1 MRIYLSFIFS
11 LLSLVVFAQKA
22 DSLNQSGG
30 SFEIRKRDHV
40 YFVSNRLCD
49 DNKYDVFKVTPTD
62 KEPPVIIVRG
72 KLKVDGLP
80 KIKKAKI
87 HVFNA
92 STDDMVGVFNTNSF
106 TGNYLLVLA
115 PSVKYIFKVD
125 IDGYSTLTE
134 EVEVPMKIDYEVCYQ
149 EMNIKPNGKKA
160 KISVNSFF
168 TDENEKVFYM
178 KAMVDTTR
186 HLSNMYQF
194 GQGQKKKEEKKGV
207 EEVSTVDEL
216 VKKQI
221 DLEKKKPIDALNYF
235 KLGKYESAL
244 QIYSLLMK
252 NDPGDPFVNYYYG
265 VCNFKLGKSKTKAIS
280 ALQLASAYKEVPYD
294 VFLYLGQACHYSYLF
309 ENAIAAL
316 QEYKKRAK
324 PLEISTNNIAGLIK
338 NCNSGMELINNKISI
353 EIMKRE
359 EIKEKEYLSFYD
371 PDAVTAIQYKTDFFK
386 SPADK
391 LKPVKQLITNFHQ
404 REYIH
409 VSYGPNQLNKSDLYV
424 NVPLPNG
431 KPGPSK
437 TMGPEINTPDEENYP
452 YLSKNGLTLY
462 FSSKGHN
469 SMGGYDIFKCIR
481 PDTLTEWSKPINLG
495 YPINSTYDDIMYLPD
510 TAERFAGMCSNRKN
524 GQFEYIHMKLP
535 NKANSYSVVKG
546 QFLTSDSLGFRDAYI
561 SVYDVSTGELA
572 GIYKTNHETGMYL
585 MILASGRKYELV
597 IEYEGL
603 PEFRSTFDIPEK
615 KGEFEM
621 KQIIKVK
628 KDAEKDAFKIKNYL
642 TEFEAE
648 RVAFEKGAGA
658 AKENGVEEK
667 PKPDPTVKRTPEEM
681 KLDREDLTRAKTFY
695 DQSNF
700 KEASAIFE
708 KVSART
714 EIDPLSNYY
723 YGVSLYQSHMDKT
736 FCIPVLYSIQKEKN
750 MPTDLFLYL
759 ARANYYSYRFK
770 TAIAYYNKFIAV
782 GSPDENLKKNLDAE
796 LECCRNS
803 IKLVNNPMVLEV
815 FEKKHV
821 ERSGLQGA
829 LSHIESGARVLTL
842 TEDLASEVDKKQSY
856 KCLFYITP
864 DKSKL
869 IYSSYGDD
877 QNGSKD
883 LYIRKKLS
891 TGKWSPQPEKL
902 TSLSTDADEEYPS
915 FSKDGKSIYFSSKGL
930 GGMGGYD
937 IFKSTWDEKLQ
948 VWGAPVNMGSPV
960 NSPYDDLFFLE

>member
-1 MRIYLSFIFS
+1 MRVYSIFIFS
-11 LLSLVVFAQKA
+11 FFCLHLFSQKS
-22 DSLNQSGG
+22 DSLNQSNGN
-30 SFEIRKRDHV
+30 FEIRKRDHV

-49 DNKYDVFKVTPTD
+49 DNKLDVFKVTPTD

-72 KLKVDGLP
+72 KFKVDGFP
-80 KIKKAKI
+80 KVKKAKI

-125 IDGYSTLTE
+125 IDGYPTLTE

-149 EMNIKPNGKKA
+149 EMNVKPNGKKA
-160 KISVNSFF
+160 RINVNSFF

-194 GQGQKKKEEKKGV
+194 GQGQKKKDVKSESAEI
-207 EEVSTVDEL
+207 STVDDL

-221 DLEKKKPIDALNYF
+221 DLERKKPVDALAF
-235 KLGKYESAL
+235 FRAGKFENAL

-252 NDPGDPFVNYYYG
+252 NDPGDPFINYYYG
-265 VCNFKLGKSKTKAIS
+265 VCNFKLGKSKTKAIA
-280 ALQLASAYKEVPYD
+280 ALQLASSYKEVPYD

-316 QEYKKRAK
+316 QEYKKKAK
-324 PLEISTNNIAGLIK
+324 PLEITSNNIAGLIK
-338 NCNSGMELINNKISI
+338 NCNSGMELINDKISI

-359 EIKEKEYLSFYD
+359 DVKEKEFLTLYN
-371 PDAVTAIQYKTDFFK
+371 PEVVKEVQYKTDFFK

-391 LKPVKQLITNFHQ
+391 VKPIKQLITSFHQ
-404 REYIH
+404 KEYIH

-437 TMGPEINTPDEENYP
+437 TMGPEINTPEEENYP
-452 YLSKNGLTLY
+452 YLSRNGLSLY

-469 SMGGYDIFKCIR
+469 SMGGYDIFKCTR
-481 PDTLTEWSKPINLG
+481 PDTLSEWSKPVNMG
-495 YPINSTYDDIMYLPD
+495 YPINSTYDDILFLPD
-510 TAERFAGMCSNRKN
+510 TSERFAGMCTNRKN
-524 GQFEYIHMKLP
+524 GQMEYMHLKLP
-535 NKANSYSVVKG
+535 NKTNSYSVIKG

-561 SVYDVSTGELA
+561 SVNDVNTGEFA

-585 MILASGRKYELV
+585 MILVSGRKYELV

-603 PEFRSTFDIPEK
+603 PEFRSVFEIPEK

-621 KQIIKVK
+621 KQIIKVNK
-628 KDAEKDAFKIKNYL
+628 SAEKDHFKIRNYL

-648 RVAFEKGAGA
+648 RVAFAKGAGPVI
-658 AKENGVEEK
+658 ENGSEEK
-667 PKPDPTVKRTPEEM
+667 SKTNAGIKRTPEEM

-700 KEASAIFE
+700 KEAAMLYE
-708 KVSART
+708 KVSLRADL
-714 EIDPLSNYY
+714 DPLSNYY
-723 YGVSLYQSHMDKT
+723 YGVSLYQAHQDKT
-736 FCIPVLYSIQKEKN
+736 FCIPVLSALQKEKN
-750 MPTDLFLYL
+750 IPEDLFLFL
-759 ARANYYSYRFK
+759 ARASYYSYRFK
-770 TAIAYYNKFIAV
+770 TAIAFYNKFI
-782 GSPDENLKKNLDAE
+782 GIGNPDAE
-796 LECCRNS
+796 LKKTLEKEMECCKNS
-803 IKLVNNPMVLEV
+803 IRLVNNPMVLEV

-821 ERSGLQGA
+821 DRSGLQGA
-829 LSHIESGARVLTL
+829 LTHIESGARVLVL
-842 TEDLASEVDKKQSY
+842 TDDLSSAIDKKKSY
-856 KCLFYITP
+856 KCLFYISP
-864 DKSKL
+864 DKNTL

-877 QNGSKD
+877 ENGSKD
-883 LYIRKKLS
+883 LYIRKKIS
-891 TGKWSPQPEKL
+891 NGKWSPESEKL
-902 TSLSTDADEEYPS
+902 TVQSTDADEEFPS
-915 FSKDGKSIYFSSKGL
+915 FSKDGKTIYFSSKGF

-937 IFKSTWDEKLQ
+937 IFKSSWDDKLQ